1 MSLLHALF
9 AEMID
14 QLATWTVEVTHHML
28 CDRFHVG
35 TPSLPTNRTLNY
47 EGTSPTITKAHDA
60 HIPSTWPGHTPR
72 IHPNSIRTMAHRCT
86 CPRRSTTTQCRRR
99 CRQRSHASCHRRGG
113 PDESEWSLRRS
124 FYATLHFGERGME
137 RRTPL
142 LRLRYHGNCGQRAA
156 KCHCHSLPLRSV
168 QGAACSMHVEV
179 M

>member
-1 MSLLHALF
+1 M
-9 AEMID
+9 
-14 QLATWTVEVTHHML
+14 
-28 CDRFHVG
+28 
-35 TPSLPTNRTLNY
+35 
-47 EGTSPTITKAHDA
+47 KAH
-60 HIPSTWPGHTPR
+60 HQQLQKHMMLTYLQPGQG
-72 IHPNSIRTMAHRCT
+72 ILLEFI
-86 CPRRSTTTQCRRR
+86 
-99 CRQRSHASCHRRGG
+99 
-113 PDESEWSLRRS
+113 LRRS